1 MKKIKWS
8 KSLYWE
14 GFLAGRYLRTKKKDG
29 FLSVI
34 TAFSFVG
41 ICLGVATLIIVMSV
55 MGGFREELLSRIIG
69 MKGHAMVYSLRGSLP
84 ENEDW
89 LNKMKMTKHVTQ
101 VCPLVERQSIIIS
114 STQTRGVLALGL
126 SWGSLNERK
135 MLKEALLTSCTEA
148 DFEGDVVWIGK
159 RMAELMGLKKGDL
172 VSLMDPQGEATP
184 FGTVPKQREFCVAGI
199 FEMGMIEYDKNVV
212 MLPLTAA
219 QDFFGLPGAL
229 TQFEIFTDN
238 LEKNDSVVADI
249 RGWLPRDCVVLGWKH
264 GDSHFFQ
271 AMQIERNVMFLILTL
286 IIFIASFNII
296 SGLVMLV
303 KDKTKD
309 IAILKTIGASRFS
322 VMRIFMMTGAAIGL
336 CGTILGVVLGICV
349 TLHLEGIIGFLQK
362 ISGRELFNPEVYF
375 LTSFPYKLD
384 GGEVLGIATLAIV
397 LSLLAALYPSFRA
410 ARLDPVVAFRE
421 G

>member
-14 GFLAGRYLRTKKKDG
+14 GFLSGRYLRTKKKDG

-212 MLPLTAA
+212 MMPLTAA

-384 GGEVLGIATLAIV
+384 GGGVGHCYFGDCL
-397 LSLLAALYPSFRA
+397 
-410 ARLDPVVAFRE
+410 VVTSGFISVVSS
-421 G
+421 GSS